1 VSIVYCNNCGH
12 GNPPDS
18 NFCSSCGV
26 ILGKPGG
33 SSPPAGQPS
42 AGDERTITFHPAD
55 PGLESSLESEDVAVP
70 VHLDPAFGASG
81 VLVVRNGP
89 EAGLRVP
96 LVKRITR
103 AGRHPASELVL
114 DDITVSRRHAEIE
127 RIAESYVLVDV
138 GSLNGTYLNR
148 QRIERQEIH
157 NGDELQI
164 GKFRLVFLTGSEQE
178 A

>member
-1 VSIVYCNNCGH
+1 VSIVFCNNCGH
-12 GNPPDS
+12 RNPPDS

-26 ILGKPGG
+26 VLEKATGG
-33 SSPPAGQPS
+33 SVAE
-42 AGDERTITFHPAD
+42 ADERTVTFHPVD
-55 PGLESSLESEDVAVP
+55 PGQESSLETGEVTVD
-70 VHLDPAFGASG
+70 LDTAAGGTG
-81 VLVVRNGP
+81 VLVVRNGS

-96 LVKRITR
+96 LLKRITR
-103 AGRHPASELVL
+103 AGRHPASELFL

-127 RIAESYVLVDV
+127 RDFERYVLVDV

-164 GKFRLVFLTGSEQE
+164 GKFRLVFLSVPEQE